1 MKRGRGRERESV
13 AAYADVEL
21 VPNLSLAEPR
31 IRIGDL
37 LVQTGVVTREAVEDA
52 ADVESGARLGSLL
65 IERGLL
71 GEREVTRALSEQ
83 LHVPV
88 VDLRDVRPE
97 ESATA
102 LLDPADAHRY
112 EMLPLLISDGA
123 LTIAVADPLDAGLL
137 DVLRALPVAEVRLAL
152 GPPTLLRNRIN
163 QTYPALSAVHT
174 DIEAFRISDVL
185 LDAAETTETAVDPNA
200 PI

>member
-1 MKRGRGRERESV
+1 MKRGRGRERAPV
-13 AAYADVEL
+13 DAYAPVEL

-52 ADVESGARLGSLL
+52 AEFESGARLGTLL
-65 IERGLL
+65 IERGLV

-97 ESATA
+97 ETATS
-102 LLDPADAHRY
+102 
-112 EMLPLLISDGA
+112 LIN
-123 LTIAVADPLDAGLL
+123 
-137 DVLRALPVAEVRLAL
+137 
-152 GPPTLLRNRIN
+152 PT
-163 QTYPALSAVHT
+163 
-174 DIEAFRISDVL
+174 D
-185 LDAAETTETAVDPNA
+185 
-200 PI
+200 